1 MLLTQFVHIENYTRM
16 YDYIGVHGTL
26 KWIEYRSS
34 QWNFRNYRALRCS
47 SFKKGCLMY
56 NTFTL
61 LCVSIRAL
69 PLIRRNFIIHTEFS
83 SKSIICFCGI
93 ETIIRGMVIYGIDSV
108 PSEVIRYY
116 KTRD

>member
-1 MLLTQFVHIENYTRM
+1 
-16 YDYIGVHGTL
+16 
-26 KWIEYRSS
+26 
-34 QWNFRNYRALRCS
+34 
-47 SFKKGCLMY
+47 MY

-93 ETIIRGMVIYGIDSV
+93 ETIIRGIDSM

>member
-1 MLLTQFVHIENYTRM
+1 
-16 YDYIGVHGTL
+16 
-26 KWIEYRSS
+26 
-34 QWNFRNYRALRCS
+34 
-47 SFKKGCLMY
+47 MY